1 MRDDELAPLLNDPD
15 LSTAQAC
22 LALLELARRAAPRE
36 PDIAG
41 DVVLILTERLLPGQ
55 TLRTKLGTHPNP
67 EALLNVSAANAA
79 NQARAAAGREKRR
92 MPLTPYGTLDELE
105 PDQYPYTPTMGIFD
119 VLHDLGWTTELLES
133 LAVPRKRPG
142 RSIHPGIED
151 ALERLATCYGVTV
164 RCHGCPTPM
173 ELQRMSLLG
182 PADWPALVPVLA
194 EWDWSDALIEFITT
208 RPVNIAHWRDLGV
221 TPPPRQERR
230 MVEVARKMRWEPWL
244 LTDPQVIRDGVLS
257 KRVRPTDPPA
267 PAAATIDCAAHPTV
281 LRLPL
286 EAARR

>member
-15 LSTAQAC
+15 LVTAQAC
-22 LALLELARRAAPRE
+22 LTLLELARRAAPRE
-36 PDIAG
+36 ADIAG

-55 TLRTKLGTHPNP
+55 TLRTRLGTHPNP
-67 EALLNVSAANAA
+67 EALLNASALNAA

-92 MPLTPYGTLDELE
+92 LPLTRYGTLDELD

-119 VLHDLGWTTELLES
+119 VLHDLGWTTELLEA

-151 ALERLATCYGVTV
+151 ALERLATCFGVTV

-173 ELQRMSLLG
+173 ELQRMSLRG
-182 PADWPALVPVLA
+182 PADWPALVPVLI
-194 EWDWSDALIEFITT
+194 EWDWSEELIAFITT
-208 RPVNIAHWRDLGV
+208 RPVNIAHWRDLDV

-230 MVEVARKMRWEPWL
+230 MVKIARKMRWEPWL
-244 LTDPQVIRDGVLS
+244 LTDPQVIRDGARS
-257 KRVRPTDPPA
+257 KRVRPTDPPV
-267 PAAATIDCAAHPTV
+267 PAGATIDCSAHPTV

-286 EAARR
+286 ETARR